1 MLCCRWK
8 LIKLGH
14 WARAGQRVRLQYN
27 VRWAAP
33 EVVAADLD
41 GVRAICLQ
49 ACLQQSDAD
58 CCLAVGQG
66 EHLRRVP
73 CMGPQKD
80 VYTWQF
86 AALHA
91 S

>member
-1 MLCCRWK
+1 MFRRVTSATAWGQRPSSPVLCCRWK

-14 WARAGQRVRLQYN
+14 WARAGERVRLQYN

-49 ACLQQSDAD
+49 VLPA
-58 CCLAVGQG
+58 AVQRGLLLG
-66 EHLRRVP
+66 SWAGR
-73 CMGPQKD
+73 
-80 VYTWQF
+80 
-86 AALHA
+86 A